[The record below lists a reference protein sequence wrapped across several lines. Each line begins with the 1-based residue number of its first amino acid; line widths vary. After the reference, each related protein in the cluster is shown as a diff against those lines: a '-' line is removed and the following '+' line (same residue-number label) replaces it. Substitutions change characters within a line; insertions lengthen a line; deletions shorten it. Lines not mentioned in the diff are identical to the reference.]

1 MRGLNVGVNRSVRN
15 SDVSRDVT
23 PTKSTDEHLAPT
35 KSTDGHLAPTK
46 SREGGGSGFVGVKIQ
61 KLRLQNLRGRGPNFV
76 GVNFDAY
83 KIDAYKAGN
92 VGVAR
97 LFCRRLRSVRVAE
110 GFCRYAAEYCRYR
123 EYSGIFRT
131 YKYPPKS

>member
-15 SDVSRDVT
+15 SDVSRDVA

-97 LFCRRLRSVRVAE
+97 LFCRRLRSVRDNE
-110 GFCRYAAEYCRYR
+110 PSSSPEPTHPSGRHLT
-123 EYSGIFRT
+123 YSPRFQN
-131 YKYPPKS
+131 S

>member
-15 SDVSRDVT
+15 SDVSRDV
-23 PTKSTDEHLAPT
+23 APT

-97 LFCRRLRSVRVAE
+97 LFCRRLRSVRDNEPSSSPEPTHPA
-110 GFCRYAAEYCRYR
+110 GRHLI
-123 EYSGIFRT
+123 YSPRFQN
-131 YKYPPKS
+131 P